1 MIKHAIAA
9 GLFVFVMSLSLI
21 SGLMFVVA
29 GFPVTAYDLFIV
41 ITTALFSG
49 FCAAAFSFILLGF
62 FRLKRHKRT

>member
-29 GFPVTAYDLFIV
+29 GFPVSAYDLFITV
-41 ITTALFSG
+41 TTAFFSG
-49 FCAAAFSFILLGF
+49 FCATASSAIFFRY
-62 FRLKRHKRT
+62 FRLKRRKRT